1 MAGFRLVFFLALKNL
16 LADSFSVVL
25 LVVAVAGG
33 VMFQVPNLANQK
45 GYEAALMS
53 EGVSDG
59 DGDVRIRPRDK
70 TSIESIEAMSR
81 RLSAYPEVAAVVPVL
96 VRPGAL
102 KAGGTLA
109 GTPIFALDGPRG
121 SRPFR
126 LLQGEP
132 LRAADH
138 DGVLIGTGLAKRLG
152 IAVGGKVSVRAILAA
167 TGTSLDDD
175 DLGRFQLTVRGI
187 VGGTFGAQEAVFVD
201 RAFLAAEAGEP
212 DTATVIYVYLKD
224 HALARSLA
232 ERINRELPQ
241 LQARA
246 WIDDSPYLASS
257 LQASH
262 ALGTVSQAMVVCAVS
277 FPLLAL
283 LYISVLNRRRDIG
296 VLAALGFG
304 ARDIFCIFLMQAL
317 IVGICGSAFG
327 CLGGYGLILY
337 FQSHPIFEWQGF
349 VIRPV
354 LERSSF
360 VHPVLIALGAAI
372 FAGVYPAFRAS
383 RLDPAPVFRGIT

>member
-1 MAGFRLVFFLALKNL
+1 MAAFRLVFFLALRNL

-53 EGVSDG
+53 EGVSLG

-70 TSIESIEAMSR
+70 ASIDGVDAISR
-81 RLSAYPEVAAVVPVL
+81 QLSAHAEAAGVVPVL
-96 VRPGAL
+96 IRPGAL
-102 KAGGTLA
+102 KARGALA
-109 GTPIFALDGPRG
+109 GTPLFALDGG
-121 SRPFR
+121 ASFRPFR
-126 LLQGEP
+126 LLQGEL
-132 LRAADH
+132 LRLGDREGA
-138 DGVLIGTGLAKRLG
+138 LIGMGLAKRLG
-152 IAVGGKVSVRAILAA
+152 IAVGDTVSVRAILAVTA
-167 TGTSLDDD
+167 TALDEDD
-175 DLGRFQLTVRGI
+175 VGRFQLTVRGI

-201 RAFLAAEAGEP
+201 RTFLATEAGEP
-212 DTATVIYVYLKD
+212 DTATMIYVYLKD
-224 HALARSLA
+224 HALAGSLA

-246 WIDDSPYLASS
+246 WLDDSPYLASS

-296 VLAALGFG
+296 VMAALGFG
-304 ARDIFCIFLMQAL
+304 ARDIFCVFLMQAL
-317 IVGICGSAFG
+317 IVGICGSFFG

-337 FQSHPIFEWQGF
+337 FQGHPIFEWQGF

-354 LERSSF
+354 LERSCF
-360 VHPVLIALGAAI
+360 LQPVVIALGAAI
-372 FAGVYPAFRAS
+372 LAGVYPAFRAS
-383 RLDPAPVFRGIT
+383 RLDPAPVFRGVT